1 MNLDDLDR
9 RLLERIQRDFPIE
22 PRPFDALAREL
33 ATDEA
38 AIIARVRGLH
48 DAGFVRQIG
57 PVFDLHRLGY
67 TSTLCAAKVAADA
80 VDAVAERIN
89 AYPEVTHNYLRGAQ
103 FNMWF
108 TLVAPS
114 ADRISVILREI
125 RVLPGVEDVIS
136 LPAERTFKIN
146 VHFATGDA
154 TSTSFLNRDS
164 HHLFEAPA
172 QINGHCPHLNDRDIA
187 LIRALQASL
196 PIIERPYLDIARQA
210 GMIEDEVIAR
220 IRQWLDSGVI
230 RRFGARVKHHAI
242 GYIANGMTVWD
253 VPADRVEAAGQYI
266 ASLPEVSHCYT
277 RPRTAQWPYNLYAMI
292 HGTKRD
298 EVLPVARRI
307 AAHLEIGSYE
317 VLFST
322 RELKKSAPAFFL

>member
-22 PRPFDALAREL
+22 PRPFEALAREL

-89 AYPEVTHNYLRGAQ
+89 AYPEVTHNYLRDAK
-103 FNMWF
+103 FNVWF

-114 ADRISVILREI
+114 VERIGQILQEI
-125 RVLPGVEDVIS
+125 RLLPGVEDVIS
-136 LPAERTFKIN
+136 LPNERTFKIN

-154 TSTSFLNRDS
+154 
-164 HHLFEAPA
+164 P
-172 QINGHCPHLNDRDIA
+172 
-187 LIRALQASL
+187 
-196 PIIERPYLDIARQA
+196 
-210 GMIEDEVIAR
+210 
-220 IRQWLDSGVI
+220 
-230 RRFGARVKHHAI
+230 
-242 GYIANGMTVWD
+242 
-253 VPADRVEAAGQYI
+253 
-266 ASLPEVSHCYT
+266 
-277 RPRTAQWPYNLYAMI
+277 
-292 HGTKRD
+292 
-298 EVLPVARRI
+298 
-307 AAHLEIGSYE
+307 
-317 VLFST
+317 
-322 RELKKSAPAFFL
+322 